1 MKAIPKI
8 NTDGLFIEDD
18 IVDDSFT
25 GVVPFYE
32 LPDTAQEDGTGEPL
46 LAGYTVGYPVTAG
59 LYQPRFDLEA
69 WEAHQE
75 AVQHAEQAFQEAIQ
89 QWNGEGEL
97 PEYRAPQ
104 QPELW
109 LEALSEAEIA
119 ELKQPGQ
126 LVSET
131 DLLKERLS
139 DLEIVLSEMLLKG

>member
-1 MKAIPKI
+1 MKAVPKI
-8 NTDGLFIEDD
+8 NTAGLFIEDD

-32 LPDTAQEDGTGEPL
+32 LPEAAEEDTGEPL
-46 LAGYTVGYPVTAG
+46 LSGYTVGYPVPAG
-59 LYQPRFDLEA
+59 LYLPRFDLKA

-75 AVQHAEQAFQEAIQ
+75 AIQLAEQAYQEAMQ
-89 QWNGEGEL
+89 QWNGEGEQ

-119 ELKQPGQ
+119 ELQQPGQ

-139 DLEIVLSEMLLKG
+139 DLEIVLSEILLKG

>member
-1 MKAIPKI
+1 MKAVPKI

-46 LAGYTVGYPVTAG
+46 LAGYRVGYPVPAG
-59 LYQPRFDLEA
+59 LYQPRFDLKA
-69 WEAHQE
+69 WEAYQE
-75 AVQHAEQAFQEAIQ
+75 TIQVAEQAYQEAIQ
-89 QWNGEGEL
+89 QWNGEGEQ
-97 PEYRAPQ
+97 PEYRVPK

-119 ELKQPGQ
+119 ELKQRGQ

-139 DLEIVLSEMLLKG
+139 DLEIVLSEMLFKG

>member
-1 MKAIPKI
+1 MKLAIKV
-8 NTDGLFIEDD
+8 NTEGNLTEVEL
-18 IVDDSFT
+18 VDDSFN
-25 GVVPFYE
+25 GVVPFYDDP
-32 LPDTAQEDGTGEPL
+32 LPDDEGNTPEPQ
-46 LAGYTVGYPVTAG
+46 LAGYTVSIPAPDG
-59 LYQPRFDLEA
+59 LYQPRFDLKA

-75 AVQHAEQAFQEAIQ
+75 AVQIAEQAYQEAIQ
-89 QWNGEGEL
+89 QWNGESEQ

-109 LEALSEAEIA
+109 LEALSEDEVA
-119 ELKQPGQ
+119 ELKQPGH

>member
-1 MKAIPKI
+1 MKAVPKI
-8 NTDGLFIEDD
+8 NTACLFIEDD

-32 LPDTAQEDGTGEPL
+32 LPEKANEDSTGEPL
-46 LAGYTVGYPVTAG
+46 LAGYTVGYPVPEG
-59 LYQPRFDLEA
+59 LYMPRFDLKT
-69 WEAHQE
+69 WETHQE
-75 AVQHAEQAFQEAIQ
+75 AVQQAEQAYQEALQ
-89 QWNGEGEL
+89 QWNGEGEQ
-97 PEYRAPQ
+97 PEYRVPK

-119 ELKQPGQ
+119 ELQQPGQ

-139 DLEIVLSEMLLKG
+139 DMEIVLSEMLFKG